1 MRDNSSVI
9 FRLNFYILW
18 AKGANQSANFKTF
31 DCSHKNWPNSL
42 ILHHPSVPWHII
54 PQKFSSWNII
64 CYGQKE
70 PINVQFFRL
79 LRVLMKDHSIPHA
92 IFEATRSGFI
102 QILHHCSVSW
112 KITPQYFLAQTLY
125 TLDKKSP
132 PKWNFQTFQWL
143 DEISPNSSCHIWNHK
158 LEDRGAVFHD
168 TEMSCKIW
176 RKTDLWLEKWH
187 KEFGKFSPEHL
198 EMSKL
203 GFWCDLFVRNRK
215 CMS

>member
-1 MRDNSSVI
+1 MFLTKRAHQCTI
-9 FRLNFYILW
+9 FQTL
-18 AKGANQSANFKTF
+18 SA
-31 DCSHKNWPNSL
+31 
-42 ILHHPSVPWHII
+42 
-54 PQKFSSWNII
+54 
-64 CYGQKE
+64 
-70 PINVQFFRL
+70 
-79 LRVLMKDHSIPHA
+79 LMKVHAVPHA
-92 IFEATRSGFI
+92 IFETTRSGFI

-112 KITPQYFLAQTLY
+112 KITPQYFLAQTSY